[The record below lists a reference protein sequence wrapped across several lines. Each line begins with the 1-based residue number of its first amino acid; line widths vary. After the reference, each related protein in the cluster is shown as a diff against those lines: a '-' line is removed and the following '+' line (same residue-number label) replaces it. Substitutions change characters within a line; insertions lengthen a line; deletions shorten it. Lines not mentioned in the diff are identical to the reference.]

1 MKTQTSLEY
10 FIIKIDL
17 KVNYIYKTNK
27 YLVVEIVD
35 EPFVKFKSWDD
46 TS

>member
-10 FIIKIDL
+10 FIIEIDL
-17 KVNYIYKTNK
+17 KVN
-27 YLVVEIVD
+27 LVVEIVD
-35 EPFVKFKSWDD
+35 EPFVKFKSRDN

>member
-10 FIIKIDL
+10 FIIEIDL
-17 KVNYIYKTNK
+17 KVN
-27 YLVVEIVD
+27 LVVEIVD

>member
-10 FIIKIDL
+10 FIIEIDL
-17 KVNYIYKTNK
+17 KVN
-27 YLVVEIVD
+27 LVVEIVD
-35 EPFVKFKSWDD
+35 EPFVKFKSWDN